1 MATSVLE
8 LNQLTVKYGSFTALN
23 SVSAAF
29 EGGGLGLLG
38 PNGAGK
44 SSMLRCILGLIQP
57 AGGEVRIFG
66 EVSSDQRNSL
76 LRRRIGYMP
85 ERDTWVPGMSAVRGL
100 AHLAEIC
107 GFLPADAM
115 LRASDVLY
123 FVGLGEER
131 YREVHTFSTGMRQR
145 YKLAAALVHDP
156 DLLFL
161 DEPTNGLDPRGRARM
176 LELIDQV
183 RRDHGIHLI
192 LASHLLPDVEYLC
205 EHVWVLDKGEM
216 KMSNSVADL
225 TAVARGAK
233 RVRVEESQ
241 LAHFKQAATGAGL
254 TVLQGR
260 SATEVLLDSPSGVL
274 ASQSIFELGRSCQV
288 QIQSVQPA
296 AKSLED
302 AFLEAL
308 EGDNPSELPE
318 GIA

>member
-1 MATSVLE
+1 MTSSVLQ
-8 LNQLTVKYGSFTALN
+8 LDQLTVKYGKFTALN
-23 SVSAAF
+23 AVSALF

-66 EVSSDQRNSL
+66 EVSSSKRNSI

-107 GFLPADAM
+107 GFQPSDAM
-115 LRASDVLY
+115 LRANDVLY

-131 YREVHTFSTGMRQR
+131 YREVHTFSTGMKQR
-145 YKLAAALVHDP
+145 YKLAASLVHDP

-183 RRDHGIHLI
+183 RSDHGIHLI
-192 LASHLLPDVEYLC
+192 LASHLLPDVEHLC

-216 KMSNSVADL
+216 KMSKSVAEL

-233 RVRVEESQ
+233 RVRVDDAD
-241 LAHFKQAATGAGL
+241 LAAFKNAAGSAGL
-254 TVLQGR
+254 VVQQGR
-260 SATEVLLDSPSGVL
+260 SSREILLDSPSGVL
-274 ASQSIFELGRSCQV
+274 ASETLFELAQSAGV
-288 QIQSVQPA
+288 QIHSVTPA

-308 EGDNPSELPE
+308 EGDNPSDLPE